1 MLSILKNNS
10 KRNIIVKMLSLP
22 LLPPRPVVDSSK
34 LVITNWV
41 CTAEIRIEMC
51 IQLMSLLAYGM
62 GGRCDSK
69 VFPPIVIR
77 SKFPAV
83 TCEIFPTGKIVAAGA
98 RSHDIARL
106 ALHQCVAKLSTIL
119 KIPVIIYNV
128 EVQNVVGK
136 MSLGCAL
143 NLDLLVDDYPLKTS
157 YEKSKFPGVH
167 AYLKNET
174 QCLVIFKNGS
184 LVTTGNLSTTGAQN
198 SVEVGFERYFVGYEY
213 RKLNTSKSA
222 PTKPDESKTEQMAST
237 EPHQTRKRKETDY
250 TLDSSDDD
258 DDDDD
263 NDDNSTHDASCTTD
277 QQTQQKD
284 IDDQENLFNEFER
297 LLD

>member
-1 MLSILKNNS
+1 M
-10 KRNIIVKMLSLP
+10 KMSLAS
-22 LLPPRPVVDSSK
+22 PPPPPVVDPSK

-119 KIPVIIYNV
+119 KIPVIIFNV

-213 RKLNTSKSA
+213 RKLNPLKTTQ
-222 PTKPDESKTEQMAST
+222 TKAEESKTESKPTPMPT
-237 EPHQTRKRKETDY
+237 ETQHTTQTKKRKETDY
-250 TLDSSDDD
+250 NLDSSDDD
-258 DDDDD
+258 DDDSMHGSPRAT
-263 NDDNSTHDASCTTD
+263 NETTEQEHLHVEAED
-277 QQTQQKD
+277 QDELLKQ
-284 IDDQENLFNEFER
+284 FES
-297 LLD
+297 LL